1 MALSKTIQDLS
12 IGSDTEKGDLC
23 AACAVDGEYRPAVK
37 FCLDCNQPICQSCV
51 DSHRRIKHI
60 QGHKLVDN
68 KNEDAVKT
76 AKILSSCLACP
87 NHPDKN
93 IEFICVDHDVFCCS
107 TCATVNH
114 RGCRQVKEVA
124 AVAQMSPD
132 ITTTMK
138 HLADAKTHIEGIVK
152 LHQKSN
158 QDIQLQASQSIPKQ
172 IREMK
177 ASILKT
183 FDELEKLLLK
193 ETQRLCELKGFER
206 SSEIARWQS
215 HLTTIN
221 DGANLLSVVQQNGSD
236 VHKYIAAKNT
246 ENKLAD
252 VDSSICQE
260 KQLNMERLSFS
271 FDKMMFLRNASVV
284 VNNFNTSLAEMDG
297 KVADSQEQPQKQRG
311 LYQRA
316 LTINRAANSF
326 ANLSTE
332 TIRVVTPDYPY
343 GHPVYQYGTDQYPRK
358 QKKKYLYD

>member
-76 AKILSSCLACP
+76 AKILSSCLVCP

-93 IEFICVDHDVFCCS
+93 IEFICADHDVFCCS

-124 AVAQMSPD
+124 AVAQMSSD

-138 HLADAKTHIEGIVK
+138 HVADAKTHIEGIVK
-152 LHQKSN
+152 LHQNSN
-158 QDIQLQASQSIPKQ
+158 QEFQLQARQSIPKQ
-172 IREMK
+172 IQEMK

-183 FDELEKLLLK
+183 FDELELILLK
-193 ETQRLCELKGFER
+193 ETRRLGVLKVIEV

-215 HLTTIN
+215 HLTTIT
-221 DGANLLSVVQQNGSD
+221 DGANLLSVAQQNGSD

-246 ENKLAD
+246 EKKLGD
-252 VDSSICQE
+252 VDSSICQAS
-260 KQLNMERLSFS
+260 QLNLESMSFA
-271 FDKMMFLRNASVV
+271 FDKKMFLQNASVAINN
-284 VNNFNTSLAEMDG
+284 VNKTLAEMDG
-297 KVADSQEQPQKQRG
+297 EVTGNQGKYRKQQASHLIYKSQG
-311 LYQRA
+311 A
-316 LTINRAANSF
+316 LATNRATNSF
-326 ANLSTE
+326 ANHSVE
-332 TIRVVTPDYPY
+332 TTTVLTPDYPY
-343 GHPVYQYGTDQYPRK
+343 RQPSFSRK
-358 QKKKYLYD
+358 QRGFYN